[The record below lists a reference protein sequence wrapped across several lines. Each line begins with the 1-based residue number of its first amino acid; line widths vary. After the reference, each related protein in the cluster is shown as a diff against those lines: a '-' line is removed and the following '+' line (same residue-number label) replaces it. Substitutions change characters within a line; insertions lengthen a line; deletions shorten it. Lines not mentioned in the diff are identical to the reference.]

1 VKIFMVKG
9 VHNSGKTTLVA
20 SIIRELKARGYSVG
34 TIKDIH
40 AEGFRMD
47 RPGTDTSLHA
57 EAGASLVIARGLTET
72 DVLFQYK
79 LQYSQMFPLFT
90 QDFLILEG
98 DPGVNCPN
106 MVTGHDEIDLDQ
118 RCDAHTIC
126 FGGVVGETLAEY
138 MEKPV
143 FRTKTQIKEI
153 TDLIEEK
160 AMDTKDKKEERE
172 LKLYFDGEA
181 VPMVPFVESLI
192 RATILGIV
200 GELKGFEDTTKVK
213 IEL

>member
-1 VKIFMVKG
+1 MIKG

-20 SIIRELKARGYSVG
+20 GVIRELKTRGYSVG

-40 AEGFRMD
+40 AKDFHMD
-47 RPGTDTSLHA
+47 RPGTDTNLHA
-57 EAGASLVIARGLTET
+57 ESGASLVVARGLAET

-79 LQYSQMFPLFT
+79 LQLSQILPLFT

-98 DPGVNCPN
+98 DPGVGCPN

-118 RCDAHTIC
+118 RCDSHTVC

-138 MEKPV
+138 MDKPV

-160 AMDTKDKKEERE
+160 AMETKTKSEARE
-172 LKLYFDGEA
+172 LKLYFDGEE
-181 VPMVPFVESLI
+181 VPMVPFVESII
-192 RATILGIV
+192 RASILGIV

>member
-1 VKIFMVKG
+1 MKIFMVKG

-20 SIIRELKARGYSVG
+20 GVIRELKARGYSVG

-40 AEGFRMD
+40 AEDFRMD
-47 RPGTDTSLHA
+47 RPGTDTCLHA
-57 EAGASLVIARGLTET
+57 QSGASLVIARGRTET
-72 DVLFQYK
+72 DVMFQYK
-79 LQYSQMFPLFT
+79 LQFDQMLPLFT

-98 DPGVNCPN
+98 DPGMNCPN

-118 RCDAHTIC
+118 RCDSNTVC
-126 FGGVVGETLAEY
+126 FGGIAGETLVEY
-138 MEKPV
+138 MDKPV
-143 FRTKTQIKEI
+143 FRTKTQIVEI
-153 TDLIEEK
+153 TNLIEEK
-160 AMDTKDKKEERE
+160 AMETKSKKDDRE
-172 LKLYFDGEA
+172 LKLFFDGEE

-200 GELKGFEDTTKVK
+200 GELKGFEENTKIK